1 MIFVK
6 RGETPESLKLDNPTS
21 AGARERAAAA
31 ALNEL
36 PAGSFYK
43 AYKRPDVREA
53 LRDLFHGKC
62 AYCEGT
68 IAGTSDTDIEHYR
81 PKGGVKEADEVGFDH
96 PGYWWL
102 AMDYSN
108 LVLSCSHC
116 NQGRKQLIIDPDWNA
131 DEIEEAFENGE
142 TILRGKLHSFPV
154 ANQSWVTSPD
164 ENIELEKPLIID
176 PTITDPN
183 DHLEFLIDGP
193 LVTVITKQGSE
204 AGAQTIDVLGL
215 NRRRLTEE
223 RLQKALLLRNMRNK
237 IRKRIRRLDDADD
250 QAATLLK
257 EDLLE
262 DIQSFQLHCSV
273 AQPFSAMGSQL
284 LNSLILEL
292 QNAIS

>member
-1 MIFVK
+1 MIFVA
-6 RGETPESLKLDNPTS
+6 RGKTPDSLKLDDPTS
-21 AGARERAAAA
+21 AGARELAAARA
-31 ALNEL
+31 FNE
-36 PAGSFYK
+36 PPPGTFYK

-81 PKGGVKEADEVGFDH
+81 PKGAVKEAEEVGFDH

-102 AMDYSN
+102 AMDYTN

-116 NQGRKQLIIDPDWNA
+116 NQGRKQLIIDPDWSA
-131 DEIEEAFENGE
+131 DEIEDAFENGE
-142 TILRGKLHSFPV
+142 MVLRGKLHSFPV
-154 ANQSWVTSPD
+154 AHQSWVTTPD
-164 ENIELEKPLIID
+164 ENISLEEPLIID

-193 LVTVITKQGSE
+193 LVTVIAKQGSE
-204 AGAQTIDVLGL
+204 IGARTIDVLGL

-223 RLQKALLLRNMRNK
+223 RLQKALLLRNMRDK

-250 QAATLLK
+250 QTAQFLK
-257 EDLLE
+257 DDLLE

-273 AQPFSAMGSQL
+273 AQPFSAIGTQL
-284 LNSLILEL
+284 LTALIHEL
-292 QNAIS
+292 QEAIS